1 MGTLKKTDLLLAA
14 VIGEIA
20 AWFLLVL
27 GNVII
32 NPEAYD
38 KFSGLLYL
46 LPIVLP
52 VVCAVCFYIAFLI
65 SKKIPV
71 IYQVAKF
78 ALVGGLNTLVDW
90 GILAFL
96 IFFFRKFFAAEPE
109 GILFAVFSATIIF
122 YSLYKAISFILAT
135 LNSYIWNKFW
145 TFKRQSVETVSKEL
159 TQFIIVSIIGFLIN
173 VGIASGIF
181 KFIAPVGGLNSDQWG
196 IAAAVLA
203 TAISMIWNFLGYK
216 FIVFDTKPTL
226 RVGETTQG

>member
-1 MGTLKKTDLLLAA
+1 MAA

-20 AWFLLVL
+20 AWLLLVL
-27 GNVII
+27 SRALI

-52 VVCAVCFYIAFLI
+52 IVCAVCFYIAFLI

-96 IFFFRKFFAAEPE
+96 IFFFRKFFITEPE
-109 GILFAVFSATIIF
+109 GVLFIVFSVTIIF
-122 YSLYKAISFILAT
+122 YSLYKAISFVLAT

-145 TFKRQSVETVSKEL
+145 TFKRQASESVSKEF

-181 KFIAPVGGLNSDQWG
+181 KFMAPVGGLNSDQWG
-196 IAAAVLA
+196 IAAAVVA

-216 FIVFDTKPTL
+216 FIVFDVKPKS
-226 RVGETTQG
+226 VFGSINN

>member
-1 MGTLKKTDLLLAA
+1 MAA

-20 AWFLLVL
+20 AWLLLVL
-27 GNVII
+27 GRALI

-38 KFSGLLYL
+38 KFSGPLYL
-46 LPIVLP
+46 LPVVLP
-52 VVCAVCFYIAFLI
+52 IVCAVCFYIAFLI
-65 SKKIPV
+65 SKKISV

-96 IFFFRKFFAAEPE
+96 IFFFRKFFITEPE
-109 GILFAVFSATIIF
+109 EVLFAVFSVTIIF
-122 YSLYKAISFILAT
+122 YSLYKAVSFVLAT

-145 TFKRQSVETVSKEL
+145 TFKRQAKETVSKEL

-181 KFIAPVGGLNSDQWG
+181 KFIAPAGGLNPDQWG
-196 IAAAVLA
+196 IIAAVFA
-203 TAISMIWNFLGYK
+203 TAVSMIWNFLGYK
-216 FIVFDTKPTL
+216 FIVFDVKIKGDEQTGAL
-226 RVGETTQG
+226 S